1 MECYV
6 AGDAAE
12 GPNEGHLQ
20 HSSKLSSR
28 TGMPRSRGLKA
39 KRQRALMPHGGDT
52 AEARACMAPS
62 MAVWH
67 CGHHVADAALRIDIR
82 ALVGKKQGS
91 RPSCSDRVPQ
101 EHDGAH
107 AQSHAMPC
115 HATQVARPGLRIGT
129 EVLTIITKNSHHCNH
144 DAMAAWRSIASA
156 SQQLSVPCVE

>member
-1 MECYV
+1 M

-82 ALVGKKQGS
+82 ALVGKKKVLAPYVQTE
-91 RPSCSDRVPQ
+91 CHMNMTVLMLNC
-101 EHDGAH
+101 
-107 AQSHAMPC
+107 MPC
-115 HATQVARPGLRIGT
+115 HAMQVARPGLRIGT